1 MSNNTK
7 RELMEIEKQLNTL
20 VKVDKQNWSN
30 FYLLLKKVEDEEL
43 WKEGYKTFTAWIK
56 HFAHVSKMQESV
68 LWNRKRAG
76 EIYQNYYNR
85 KAQKNE
91 TVADIQEVE
100 VAQDILILIQKIAKD
115 DIELQD
121 QLTDKAINKELKK
134 RDLQQ
139 AYKIVKAQKEKE
151 KKLKEELAEIRA
163 KKVSNVVA
171 ADDVIIDEDENKI
184 ENDIEEIKITTATA
198 LDISN
203 ALNSNEWLAVY
214 KQKSPD
220 DEEKVYDEEKVL
232 ERFKKFYKKS
242 KYSVFTEFP
251 VHLGTTRHSRRIDA
265 LVCENITS
273 ERYNLNLHG
282 IEIKVSKWD
291 LEGDHKYTEYAE
303 FVDYLW
309 LAVPEEL
316 VEIAKETKLSQCGI
330 LVITQNKEIKVIE
343 KAERLNPVMRE
354 KCLEKLALKLL

>member
-7 RELMEIEKQLNTL
+7 RELIEIEKQLNTL

-56 HFAHVSKMQESV
+56 HFAHVSKLQESV

-91 TVADIQEVE
+91 VVADIKEVE
-100 VAQDILILIQKIAKD
+100 VAQDTLILIQKIAKD

-134 RDLQQ
+134 KDLQQ

-151 KKLKEELAEIRA
+151 KKLKQELAQIRA
-163 KKVSNVVA
+163 KKASNVV
-171 ADDVIIDEDENKI
+171 DEDENKI

-203 ALNSNEWLAVY
+203 ALNSNEWLAAY
-214 KQKSPD
+214 KQKSED
-220 DEEKVYDEEKVL
+220 DEEKVL

-265 LVCENITS
+265 LICENITS

-282 IEIKVSKWD
+282 IEIKVSKGD

-330 LVITQNKEIKVIE
+330 LVINQNKEIKVIE

>member
-1 MSNNTK
+1 MNDTK
-7 RELMEIEKQLNTL
+7 KELLEIEKKLNVL
-20 VKVDKQNWSN
+20 VEVDKQNWSN
-30 FYLLLKKVEDEEL
+30 FYLLLKRVEDEEL
-43 WKEGYKTFTAWIK
+43 WREGYKTFTAWIK
-56 HFAHVSKMQESV
+56 HFAHVSKLQESV

-76 EIYQNYYNR
+76 EIYQNYYSR
-85 KAQKNE
+85 KVQKQE
-91 TVADIQEVE
+91 EVADITEVE
-100 VAQDILILIQKIAKD
+100 VAQDTLILIQKIAKD
-115 DIELQD
+115 DVELQD
-121 QLTDKAINKELKK
+121 ELTDKAINKELKK
-134 RDLQQ
+134 KDLQQ
-139 AYKIVKAQKEKE
+139 AYRIIKSQKDKE
-151 KKLKEELAEIRA
+151 RKLKEELAQIRA

-171 ADDVIIDEDENKI
+171 AVDDIANNEDKI
-184 ENDIEEIKITTATA
+184 ENDIEKLRNTTATA

-203 ALNSNEWLAVY
+203 ALNNNEWLSVY
-214 KQKSPD
+214 KQKT
-220 DEEKVYDEEKVL
+220 EYDEEKTL

-282 IEIKVSKWD
+282 IEIKVSKGD

-316 VEIAKETKLSQCGI
+316 VEVAKETKLSECGI
-330 LVITQNKEIKVIE
+330 LIITQDKEIKVVE
-343 KAERLNPVMRE
+343 KAQRLSPVMRE

>member
-1 MSNNTK
+1 MNDAK
-7 RELMEIEKQLNTL
+7 KELMEIEKQLNTL

-56 HFAHVSKMQESV
+56 HFAHVSKLQESV

-91 TVADIQEVE
+91 VVADIKEVE
-100 VAQDILILIQKIAKD
+100 VAQDTLILIQKIAKD

-134 RDLQQ
+134 KDLQQ

-163 KKVSNVVA
+163 KKTSNNNVNIA
-171 ADDVIIDEDENKI
+171 ANVNESNNENKI
-184 ENDIEEIKITTATA
+184 EDDIERLKTTTATA

-203 ALNSNEWLAVY
+203 ALNNNEWLAAY

-220 DEEKVYDEEKVL
+220 DEEKVL

-282 IEIKVSKWD
+282 IEIKVSKHD

-316 VEIAKETKLSQCGI
+316 VEVAKETKLSECGI
-330 LVITQNKEIKVIE
+330 LVINQNKEIKVIE
-343 KAERLNPVMRE
+343 KAERLSPVMRE